1 MQTPF
6 TLQHCGNLL
15 PADSGVIGDIA
26 LCHDNTLFNAL
37 LTKDIEVGV
46 SLFEQGSKISD
57 SLTLSVLRIALGL
70 I

>member
-6 TLQHCGNLL
+6 TLKHRGNLL
-15 PADSGVIGDIA
+15 PADFGVIGDIA
-26 LCHDNTLFNAL
+26 LCHDNTLFHAL

-46 SLFEQGSKISD
+46 SLFEQGCQISD
-57 SLTLSVLRIALGL
+57 TLKHSVLRIALGL